1 MGVVCE
7 LARLCAPLQ
16 QQLQSCCLDALNGSA
31 SAATGS
37 AAVLSSAPAAAD
49 LSAAQAHPR
58 PLCMLLCAL
67 LDESDE
73 AFNARVW
80 SAVVQALQ
88 NRSVRLLSVRIPKP
102 MRLCG
107 SWPSRRAHDARFFF
121 AVMCSCAHCVV
132 LLHCFANKC
141 CACCCRHCCC
151 KKTARASVWS
161 ACTR

>member
-1 MGVVCE
+1 MSAVGVVCE

-37 AAVLSSAPAAAD
+37 ATVSSSAPAAAG
-49 LSAAQAHPR
+49 LSAAHAHPR

-73 AFNARVW
+73 TFNVHVW

-88 NRSVRLLSVRIPKP
+88 NRSVRLLAVRIPRP
-102 MRLCG
+102 IWLLFEG
-107 SWPSRRAHDARFFF
+107 GLVEST
-121 AVMCSCAHCVV
+121 CS
-132 LLHCFANKC
+132 
-141 CACCCRHCCC
+141 
-151 KKTARASVWS
+151 
-161 ACTR
+161 